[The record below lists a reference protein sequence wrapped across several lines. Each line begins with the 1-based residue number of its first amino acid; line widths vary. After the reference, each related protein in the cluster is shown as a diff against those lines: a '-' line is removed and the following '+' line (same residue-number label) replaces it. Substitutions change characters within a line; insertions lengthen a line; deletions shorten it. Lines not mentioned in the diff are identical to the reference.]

1 MIDPSAP
8 VFVNTVLI
16 FGTSVL
22 ICLGIRETD
31 RYQNRIVVIGMVCG
45 LILSAMM
52 AIRKGEIL
60 SFKNIMP
67 GVTTVALIMSVM
79 LHDLQKVVTNV

>member
-31 RYQNRIVVIGMVCG
+31 RYQNRIVVIGMFCG

-52 AIRKGEIL
+52 AIREGEIV

-67 GVTTVALIMSVM
+67 GVTTVALIMSMM
-79 LHDLQKVVTNV
+79 LHDLQKVVANV